1 MKSLGSNPARA
12 SLLAIVLVQSCGNG
26 SPTSPTAAKALVI
39 NIPSALAVGSS
50 TNVITRVSNNGRLQ
64 AVAAT
69 LTADPPGIVA
79 IDGLKI
85 TALAPAIATVVARY
99 DGLEAKQTVAVVP
112 DMSARWS
119 GELSRTTCVR
129 ESGPAS
135 DPCRFG
141 LNNAT
146 FRLVLTGEGADLN
159 GTMEIPANEVN
170 GEITGSVNSAGQSRM
185 SGALQSGEVTI
196 TFAMWAGTVEG
207 NEWKLEPLKWKRS
220 FTNAFGPQVL
230 VETWEVR
237 QLTRQ

>member
-1 MKSLGSNPARA
+1 
-12 SLLAIVLVQSCGNG
+12 LAGTC
-26 SPTSPTAAKALVI
+26 
-39 NIPSALAVGSS
+39 
-50 TNVITRVSNNGRLQ
+50 RRLF
-64 AVAAT
+64 
-69 LTADPPGIVA
+69 
-79 IDGLKI
+79 
-85 TALAPAIATVVARY
+85 
-99 DGLEAKQTVAVVP
+99 
-112 DMSARWS
+112 
-119 GELSRTTCVR
+119 
-129 ESGPAS
+129 
-135 DPCRFG
+135 PCRFG

-146 FRLVLTGEGADLN
+146 FRLVLTAEGADLN